1 MEWVTKYIKP
11 IMLLSAALVSA
22 CASVPTNIPQV
33 HILFDS
39 STLVADCKKLG
50 SVNTDTRGSPFNFNE
65 VAYATIKKQA
75 YDKYQADTVAI
86 TNRELLAAGRVVLDG
101 VALKCYP

>member
-1 MEWVTKYIKP
+1 MGNYKNLVF
-11 IMLLSAALVSA
+11 LCALTLTS
-22 CASVPTNIPQV
+22 CASVPANIPQV

-39 STLVADCKKLG
+39 STLVAGCKKLG
-50 SVNTDTRGSPFNFNE
+50 SVYTDTRGSPFNFNE

-101 VALKCYP
+101 VALRCYP